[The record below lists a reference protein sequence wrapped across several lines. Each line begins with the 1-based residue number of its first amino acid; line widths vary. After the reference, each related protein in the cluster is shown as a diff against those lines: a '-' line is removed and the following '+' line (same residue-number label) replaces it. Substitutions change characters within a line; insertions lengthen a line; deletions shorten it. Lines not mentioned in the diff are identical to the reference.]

1 MCKKSLCLVA
11 TLWFGL
17 TQAWAQPA
25 KTPPADFQAAIWASS
40 CMACHG
46 TEGKAEGTGMTI
58 GGRTADD
65 LYNSLIA
72 YKTGKRTGTVMNQ
85 HARGYSDEQ
94 LKRIA
99 DQFSRFK

>member
-1 MCKKSLCLVA
+1 
-11 TLWFGL
+11 
-17 TQAWAQPA
+17 
-25 KTPPADFQAAIWASS
+25 
-40 CMACHG
+40 
-46 TEGKAEGTGMTI
+46 MTI